1 MTQEEFNNLLEAM
14 VSMSPEASSDLIGRL
29 KAGAAVVRLRF
40 LGRKR

>member
-1 MTQEEFNNLLEAM
+1 MTQEEFNKLLDAM
-14 VSMSPEASSDLIGRL
+14 VNMSTEASSDLIRRL